1 MTATLTQAPTNA
13 KTTTCRR
20 VTIKKAGS
28 YDRLELETIPG
39 LQPRAGEVLIDV
51 KATGVNYAD
60 CIVRMGL
67 YASALEFVGW
77 PITPGFEVAGLV
89 QAVGEGVTDLSV
101 GDRVFAITL
110 FDGYA
115 SQVRAKRDKVFA
127 LPGSIS
133 FEQAA
138 GIPAVYLT
146 AYYGLVELARPRK
159 GQKVLI
165 HSAAGG
171 VGGAL
176 VQLAKV
182 HGCEVTA
189 VVGATHKVETARKAG
204 ADHVIDKSKDDLWS
218 AAEKLAPKGF
228 DIIADANGVQTL
240 GASYEHLR
248 TPGKLIVYGFH
259 TMFAKGGGG
268 KPNWPKL
275 ALGWLRT
282 PRFNPLDMTQ
292 NSKSILA
299 FNLSYMFEEQWLL
312 DEAMQALSGWLAEG
326 KITPPPV
333 TTYPLDRV
341 VDAHKALESGSTV
354 GKLVL
359 VP

>member
-1 MTATLTQAPTNA
+1 MTATLTQPPTNA

-60 CIVRMGL
+60 CIVRVGL
-67 YASALEFVGW
+67 PRPGVRRLADHPRSRWPASSRPWGRGSRTSPSATGFSRHALRRLRQ
-77 PITPGFEVAGLV
+77 PGAREARQGLRAAGL
-89 QAVGEGVTDLSV
+89 DL
-101 GDRVFAITL
+101 L
-110 FDGYA
+110 
-115 SQVRAKRDKVFA
+115 RA
-127 LPGSIS
+127 
-133 FEQAA
+133 AA

-189 VVGATHKVETARKAG
+189 VVGATHKVETARRAG

-228 DIIADANGVQTL
+228 DIIADANGI
-240 GASYEHLR
+240 GAWAPLR
-248 TPGKLIVYGFH
+248 APAH
-259 TMFAKGGGG
+259 A
-268 KPNWPKL
+268 
-275 ALGWLRT
+275 R
-282 PRFNPLDMTQ
+282 
-292 NSKSILA
+292 
-299 FNLSYMFEEQWLL
+299 
-312 DEAMQALSGWLAEG
+312 EA
-326 KITPPPV
+326 V
-333 TTYPLDRV
+333 
-341 VDAHKALESGSTV
+341 
-354 GKLVL
+354 
-359 VP
+359 